1 MTEQEIRD
9 ELRRLYGER
18 ADVNRRIDELQ
29 EKLKAITPEY
39 RKIMEKIEG

>member
-9 ELRRLYGER
+9 ELRKLYSDR
-18 ADVNRRIDELQ
+18 ANINRRIDELQ
-29 EKLKAITPEY
+29 EELKAITPDY